1 MAANWWRHL
10 DSNRFSGCRPEVL
23 PLNDVPKMQKTN
35 DRCGPRLR
43 LSSPGFHGHAK
54 SSMATKNPSRSGPEG
69 FADLSIV
76 ARIFTRVELLRMGL
90 GCPILASM
98 TCPHDAP
105 PNHRCRYSG
114 RVKAKAEVSCDFM
127 S

>member
-23 PLNDVPKMQKTN
+23 PLNDVPKCKKTN

-43 LSSPGFHGHAK
+43 LSSPGFHGHAR

-69 FADLSIV
+69 FADSFDRGPDLYPGG
-76 ARIFTRVELLRMGL
+76 TPPHGL

-98 TCPHDAP
+98 TCPHDVP
-105 PNHRCRYSG
+105 LNHRCRYSG